1 MRDSA
6 TLFRSFTE
14 EKDFSSDFI
23 HSTEPHVRY
32 AHSTGAQ
39 APLWQEK
46 RQNINILSLFLA
58 DLNDLCSNH
67 WELPFTPVE
76 LRNLTVPGERNDDSG
91 AQDIYRDHELSK
103 RLGSMKVEE
112 LARRARAGES
122 VRSLARELNV
132 ANSALTRMLRERGV
146 KISKRKVTDDEAAAM
161 AREYEA
167 GSTMA
172 ELEKKYELSHGAVL
186 RALHRC
192 EAKMR
197 ASAPRRRI

>member
-1 MRDSA
+1 M
-6 TLFRSFTE
+6 
-14 EKDFSSDFI
+14 
-23 HSTEPHVRY
+23 
-32 AHSTGAQ
+32 
-39 APLWQEK
+39 
-46 RQNINILSLFLA
+46 LSHLA

-76 LRNLTVPGERNDDSG
+76 MRNLAVPGDRNEG
-91 AQDIYRDHELSK
+91 LNVPNMYRDHELSK
-103 RLGSMKVEE
+103 RLGSAKVEE
-112 LARRARAGES
+112 LVHRARTGES

-146 KISKRKVTDDEAAAM
+146 EISKRKVTDDEAAAM